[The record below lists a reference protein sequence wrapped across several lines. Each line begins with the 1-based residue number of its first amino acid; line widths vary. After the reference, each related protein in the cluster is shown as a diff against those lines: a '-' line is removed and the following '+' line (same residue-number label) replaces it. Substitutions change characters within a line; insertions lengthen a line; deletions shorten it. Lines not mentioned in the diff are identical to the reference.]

1 MEGHIRY
8 EVIKLN
14 WLIYIVQRVSA
25 DGDYR
30 DTLHW
35 FFTLNRAEACA
46 KGLAERTW
54 CNEGPIMASFVAY
67 VQLDDGN
74 ATWDPDALERIK
86 VNAQMHAARLRE
98 SADDSNWPSSVSPDR
113 ITEKFP
119 IVTTTEEQHD
129 PLPH

>member
-46 KGLAERTW
+46 KGLAFRTW
-54 CNEGPIMASFVAY
+54 CNDGPIMASFVAY
-67 VQLDDGN
+67 IPLNQAVEDAGPEYVWPQ
-74 ATWDPDALERIK
+74 AT
-86 VNAQMHAARLRE
+86 
-98 SADDSNWPSSVSPDR
+98 SPDR

-129 PLPH
+129 QLPH